1 MCTAISFHGDGHYFG
16 RTLDHTCSYGEE
28 VVLTPRNFPLPFRQV
43 RGMDRH
49 HAILGMS
56 HVAGGYPL
64 YYDAMNEH
72 GLCMA
77 GLNFEGFARYGVTG
91 QDSIAAFELI
101 PWVLG
106 QCGNLNEAHALLQ
119 NLSITDEA
127 FSPELPTAK
136 LHWLL
141 ADRTGALTIEALAD
155 GLRIWENPV
164 GVLTNAP
171 SFDEQLRHLAA
182 FMHLS
187 PRQPHNHIYPECD
200 LTLHSLGMGAMGL
213 PGDLSSP
220 SRFVRAV
227 FTKSHAERGGVEQ
240 FFHLLDA
247 VRQTKG
253 CCRTEDNEL
262 EFTRYSSCCDI
273 EKRRYCYVTDTNRRI
288 TAIAMDRENLEEN
301 ALRRWKLLEN
311 EDILLQN

>member
-28 VVLTPRNFPLPFRQV
+28 VVLTPRNFPLPFRRV
-43 RGMDRH
+43 RALKRH
-49 HAILGMS
+49 HAILGMA

-77 GLNFEGFARYGVTG
+77 GLNFEGFAHYGSTG
-91 QDSIAAFELI
+91 RDRVAAFELI

-106 QCGNLNEAHALLQ
+106 QCGNLHEARALLQ

-127 FSPELPTAK
+127 FSPELPAAK

-155 GLRIWENPV
+155 GLKIRENPV

-171 SFDEQLRHLAA
+171 PFDEQMHHLAG

-187 PRQPHNHIYPECD
+187 PRQPHNLIYPECD
-200 LTLHSLGMGAMGL
+200 LRHHSLGMGAMGL

-227 FTKSHAERGGVEQ
+227 FTKGHAVSGSVEQ

-247 VRQTKG
+247 VRQTRG
-253 CCRTEDNEL
+253 CCYTEEGTL
-262 EFTRYSSCCDI
+262 EFTRYSSCCDTR
-273 EKRRYCYVTDTNRRI
+273 KRRYCYVTDSNRRI
-288 TAIAMDRENLEEN
+288 TAIAMDRENLEES

>member
-28 VVLTPRNFPLPFRQV
+28 VVLSPRNFPFPFRHV
-43 RGMDRH
+43 PDLTRH
-49 HAILGMS
+49 HAILGMA

-77 GLNFEGFARYGVTG
+77 GLNFEGFARYGSTRRDRV
-91 QDSIAAFELI
+91 AAFELI

-106 QCGNLNEAHALLQ
+106 RCGDLQEARALLQ
-119 NLSITDEA
+119 NLSITEDA
-127 FSPELPTAK
+127 FSPELPAAR

-141 ADRTGALTIEALAD
+141 ADRTGALTIEAMAD
-155 GLRIWENPV
+155 GLKIIENPV

-171 SFDEQLRHLAA
+171 PFDEQMRHLAA

-187 PRQPHNHIYPECD
+187 PRPPHNLIYPECD
-200 LTLHSLGMGAMGL
+200 LKLHSLGIGAMGL

-227 FTKSHAERGGVEQ
+227 FTKGHAERGGVEQ
-240 FFHLLDA
+240 FFHLLDT

-253 CCRTEDNEL
+253 CCRAEDDEL
-262 EFTRYSSCCDI
+262 EFTRYSSCCDT
-273 EKRRYCYVTDTNRRI
+273 EKHRYCYVTDTNRRI
-288 TAIAMDRENLEEN
+288 TAITMVWENLEEN

>member
-28 VVLTPRNFPLPFRQV
+28 VVLTPRNFPLPFRQI
-43 RGMDRH
+43 RGVDRH
-49 HAILGMS
+49 HAILGMA

-77 GLNFEGFARYGVTG
+77 GLNFEGFAHYGGTARDQV
-91 QDSIAAFELI
+91 AAFELI

-106 QCGNLNEAHALLQ
+106 QCGNLTEARVLLQ
-119 NLSITDEA
+119 NLTITDEA
-127 FSPELPTAK
+127 FSPALPTAR

-141 ADRTGALTIEALAD
+141 ADRTGALTIEAMAD
-155 GLRIWENPV
+155 GLKIWENPV

-171 SFDEQLRHLAA
+171 PFDEQMRHLAG

-200 LTLHSLGMGAMGL
+200 LTLYSLGMGAMGL
-213 PGDLSSP
+213 PGDLSST

-227 FTKSHAERGGVEQ
+227 FTKGHAERGGVEQ
-240 FFHLLDA
+240 FFHLLDT
-247 VRQTKG
+247 VRQTRG
-253 CCRTEDNEL
+253 CCYTEEGAL
-262 EFTRYSSCCDI
+262 EFTRYSSCCDTQ
-273 EKRRYCYVTDTNRRI
+273 KRRYCYVTDSNRRI

-311 EDILLQN
+311 EDILLPN